1 MPFVRSQIFQTWALF
16 INTCQQENTTQVGFF
31 LLLLLLGLMLRHK
44 NSSDDHVSILNRDHR
59 SSGIPLW
66 LLEFLPCSVRWIA
79 VVPVERI
86 GCRSDGVPKGKK
98 NPKLPA
104 DSPPLSL
111 TAVCWRHT
119 SALSP
124 LPSLLTFLST
134 SSDTEMRLEIELCI
148 FHEVPNASAPA
159 APPRFG
165 LCFAL
170 SIPNNFFFLF
180 FFFYDLTA
188 YSCRGKTS
196 PGK

>member
-1 MPFVRSQIFQTWALF
+1 MTPGISSLLSPLNSCRTCWAHWLSFWRRS
-16 INTCQQENTTQVGFF
+16 
-31 LLLLLLGLMLRHK
+31 
-44 NSSDDHVSILNRDHR
+44 
-59 SSGIPLW
+59 
-66 LLEFLPCSVRWIA
+66 
-79 VVPVERI
+79 
-86 GCRSDGVPKGKK
+86 KGKK

-159 APPRFG
+159 APPRSG

-180 FFFYDLTA
+180 FFFLWFDCLFLSRQNKPGEINHA
-188 YSCRGKTS
+188 SSWDSFSFQQSHVS
-196 PGK
+196 P